1 MQQLAPPKPFRTY
14 TDLVALLA
22 GRGMGIADPLRAE
35 RKLAQVGYYRLSGYW
50 FPAREF
56 VRDQNQNVVLCRA
69 TKNLFDKIPS
79 CQIHHSMTLSVS
91 ICSIKNFVN

>member
-1 MQQLAPPKPFRTY
+1 
-14 TDLVALLA
+14 
-22 GRGMGIADPLRAE
+22 MGIADPLRAE

-69 TKNLFDKIPS
+69 TKKTSSTRYLPAKFI
-79 CQIHHSMTLSVS
+79 IR
-91 ICSIKNFVN
+91 